1 MASVKQIEANRNN
14 SKLSTGPK
22 TVEGKLAVRLNALTH
37 GLRTEALDVLPGE
50 RESVFEN
57 RLHAFN
63 EVYAPRNEVESQL
76 VRRAVVLSWKLERAE
91 RHENEVLTQQTF
103 EFINACDCDDDDVP
117 ALSRAAALASFD
129 PSPDGERIRRY
140 QFAVERSYFRTLDKL
155 AKVRGQEVHLKP
167 EETTQAAAPIKANS
181 VAPTNAEPVA
191 PTNAE
196 PVAPIKAN
204 SAASTKPISD
214 RGRRE
219 LARFFSGPGRADAQN
234 ITWLDIS
241 IDKPKPA

>member
-140 QFAVERSYFRTLDKL
+140 QFAVERSCFRVLDKL

-167 EETTQAAAPIKANS
+167 EETTQAAAPINATTKVFLIGSSPLNS
-181 VAPTNAEPVA
+181 TVDQQFMPRRQPLCC
-191 PTNAE
+191 
-196 PVAPIKAN
+196 
-204 SAASTKPISD
+204 
-214 RGRRE
+214 RGWRGKRTRRQ
-219 LARFFSGPGRADAQN
+219 ATIHHDCVCWPRPGACLQS
-234 ITWLDIS
+234 W
-241 IDKPKPA
+241 